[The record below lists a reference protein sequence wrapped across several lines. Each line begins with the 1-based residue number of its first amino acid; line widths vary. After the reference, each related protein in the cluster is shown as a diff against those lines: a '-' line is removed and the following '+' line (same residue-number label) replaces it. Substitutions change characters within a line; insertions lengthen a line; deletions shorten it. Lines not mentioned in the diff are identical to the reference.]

1 LIGVTGA
8 PRNGAYP
15 MNADAATRSTAAR
28 AMLWWILWAGMTAGL
43 VAIDYA
49 MRQVPETVPAARSV
63 GMDALAL
70 ADLLVSVLARWWM
83 LPRVRRVQSA
93 FVLFGVGLALAEA
106 GGLFGVFAG
115 AHRNA
120 LVVLGMAGLLQWMPL
135 FARRFAA
142 PAPGR
147 PPAATA

>member
-1 LIGVTGA
+1 MIGGAGA

-15 MNADAATRSTAAR
+15 MKTDAAPPSSAAR
-28 AMLWWILWAGMTAGL
+28 ALLWWILWAGMAAGL

-49 MRQVPETVPAARSV
+49 MRQVPETAPAARSV

-70 ADLLVSVLARWWM
+70 ADLLVSGLARWWM

-93 FVLFGVGLALAEA
+93 FVLFVVGMALAEA

-120 LVVLGMAGLLQWMPL
+120 LVVLGVIGLLQWMPL

-142 PAPGR
+142 PAPGA
-147 PPAATA
+147 PAAETT